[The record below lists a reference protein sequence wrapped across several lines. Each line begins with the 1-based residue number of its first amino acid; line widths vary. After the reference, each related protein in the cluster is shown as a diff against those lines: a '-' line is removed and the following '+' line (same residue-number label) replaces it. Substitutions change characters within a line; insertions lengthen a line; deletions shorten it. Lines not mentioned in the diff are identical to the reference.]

1 MASGAAEL
9 EWTSRVRQA
18 YLGGETSLFVL
29 HRNVFDRVL
38 HAGRFFDLTDYL
50 ADVLLGENKRN
61 VLVYTPSVGVRIVRA
76 QLDVQAIEELSKKRS
91 AAQLMPVLEAVLFS
105 TDSTALIVP
114 YAEMLTPP
122 GEVNLLGEQDRAS
135 LVALHRWSLSAEL
148 AQKDRVVFLLT
159 ESLSEI
165 HPKLVSNPRI
175 GAVEVPLPDLE
186 QRRKV
191 VRHCD
196 PSLSPE
202 LVERIAA
209 HSAGLKSVQLAGLLT
224 PKLPTDLDEAER
236 RSFIE
241 GLLRDEPDAAARAD
255 KLATLTR
262 GLSHA
267 EIHKLLKPAQA
278 QLEAVPE
285 QDGALLA
292 ALTQRKREIIEREC
306 AGLIEFIEPK
316 HGLDAVGGMEAVKA
330 ELMQVAQ
337 SLAAGDVTRC
347 PMGMLFVGPMGCG
360 KTFVANAFI
369 KDSGLS
375 AVRLKNFRSKWVGST
390 EANLDKVLGMVR
402 ALGPIVLVIDEGDR
416 ALSDSGESDGG
427 VGSRVI
433 ARLKEFMSVP
443 ENRGVVLVILMTN
456 RPDKLDVDM
465 KRAGRLDKKIPFFY
479 PERAE
484 DVEAVLSALMRRHAP
499 SHAVDLASARA
510 RIAEPLIG
518 YSNADLEAVVLLAHE
533 LAARERAPLNEATL
547 ARAVEDYVPSRDVD
561 MLEYMELLAAFEAS
575 RRSLLPER
583 LRDLSSEELSQRL
596 KEKRASIRA

>member
-1 MASGAAEL
+1 MSSEPSDL
-9 EWTSRVRQA
+9 EWTFRVRQA
-18 YLGGETSLFVL
+18 YLGGETSVFVL
-29 HRNVFDRVL
+29 HMNVFDRVL
-38 HAGRFFDLTDYL
+38 HEGRFLDFTDYL
-50 ADVLLGENKRN
+50 ADVLLGENKQN
-61 VLVYTPSVGVRIVRA
+61 VLVYTPSVGVRIVRG
-76 QLDVQAIEELSKKRS
+76 QPQVRAIDELSSKRS
-91 AAQLMPVLEAVLFS
+91 PTQLLPVLEAVLLS

-114 YAEMLTPP
+114 YAEMLVPP
-122 GEVNLLGEQDRAS
+122 GEVNLLSEQDRAS
-135 LVALHRWSLSAEL
+135 VVALHRWSLSADL
-148 AQKDRVVFLLT
+148 ARKDSVVFLLS

-165 HPKLVSNPRI
+165 HPKLIANPRI
-175 GAVEVPLPDLE
+175 AAVEVPLPCSE
-186 QRRKV
+186 ARERV
-191 VRHCD
+191 VRLCD
-196 PSLSPE
+196 PSLSDE
-202 LVERIAA
+202 LARRLSAQ
-209 HSAGLKSVQLAGLLT
+209 SAGLKAVQIAGLLT
-224 PKLPTDLDEAER
+224 PRLPTDLDESAR
-236 RSFIE
+236 KSFIE
-241 GLLRDEPDAAARAD
+241 GLLGGEAQAATRAE

-262 GLSHA
+262 GMSHG
-267 EIHKLLKPAQA
+267 EIQKLLKPGVESTQA
-278 QLEAVPE
+278 PSEDAT
-285 QDGALLA
+285 LLA
-292 ALTQRKREIIEREC
+292 ALAQRKREIIEREC
-306 AGLIEFIEPK
+306 AGLIEFIEPR
-316 HGLDAVGGMEAVKA
+316 HGLSAVGGMDGVKA

-337 SLAAGDVTRC
+337 ALSLGDVARC

-369 KDSGLS
+369 KESGLS

-416 ALSDSGESDGG
+416 ALADSGENDGG
-427 VGSRVI
+427 TGSRVV

-484 DVEAVLSALMRRHAP
+484 DVEAVLRALIKRHAVGDQ
-499 SHAVDLASARA
+499 VDLVKARG
-510 RIAEPLIG
+510 RIASQLIG

-533 LAARERAPLNEATL
+533 LAVRAGEPIGEDVL

-583 LRDLSSEELSQRL
+583 LRGLSSEELSQRL